1 MKDLKNNIAL
11 SQSLAPAART
21 ASANGTGVDLQGS
34 ESAVVMFS
42 LGALTDGT
50 HTPKVQESDA
60 SGSGYTDVA
69 AADLIG
75 SLSALSANSIQQVG
89 YIGNKRYIRAV
100 LTVAGATTGALSSA
114 VVIESNARHKGGVAV

>member
-11 SQSLAPAART
+11 SQSLAPASRN

-75 SLSALSANSIQQVG
+75 SLSAMTANSIQQVG

>member
-1 MKDLKNNIAL
+1 VKDLKNNIAL
-11 SQSLAPAART
+11 TQSLAPAART

-75 SLSALSANSIQQVG
+75 SLSALSANTIQQVG

-114 VVIESNARHKGGVAV
+114 VVIESNARHHGGQAV

>member
-11 SQSLAPAART
+11 TQSLAPAART

-75 SLSALSANSIQQVG
+75 SLSALSANTIQQVG

-114 VVIESNARHKGGVAV
+114 VVIESNARHHGGQAV